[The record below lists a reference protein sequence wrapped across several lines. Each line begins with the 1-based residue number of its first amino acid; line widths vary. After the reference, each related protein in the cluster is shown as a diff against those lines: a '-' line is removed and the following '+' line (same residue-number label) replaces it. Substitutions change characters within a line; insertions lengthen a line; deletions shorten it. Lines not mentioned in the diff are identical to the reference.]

1 MHVSGEPLDFCVDQ
15 NSDEL
20 IDGLIHGDELDRA
33 DVAIPHK
40 VVEDLKAK
48 TDNMLLIGG
57 AGRCYKSRRHGGFVY
72 VETRSHKAL

>member
-15 NSDEL
+15 NSDER
-20 IDGLIHGDELDRA
+20 IDGLTHDGERDRA
-33 DVAIPHK
+33 DVALPHK
-40 VVEDLKAK
+40 VVENLKTK

-72 VETRSHKAL
+72 VETRSHKAR